1 MGGRVYAFFKT
12 HRRALAR
19 LVAVGGAAVVALALA
34 PHVPRKVDVEFELG
48 PSHREIVEVRVAYVQ
63 DGEELQ
69 GVSFSFPDGAP
80 GQVRHTVSLLPGDFE
95 VHTELRRPT
104 HGRTRGSVGKLHA
117 PAEGLVRFRVEPH
130 AP

>member
-1 MGGRVYAFFKT
+1 MAGSIRRVFET
-12 HRRALAR
+12 HRRGLAR
-19 LVAVGGAAVVALALA
+19 LTAVVGAIVVALALF
-34 PHVPRKVDVEFELG
+34 PHVPRKVDVEYELG
-48 PSHREIVEVRVAYVQ
+48 PTHREIVEVRVTYLQ

-80 GQVRHTVSLLPGDFE
+80 GQVRHSLSLPPGEFE
-95 VHTELRRPT
+95 VHTHLRPS

-117 PAEGLVRFRVEPH
+117 PAEGLVRIRLEPH